1 MIDNKKL
8 KKIIDK
14 IYIKQQREIKKVYS
28 ELSLLIGE
36 ELKGKEEGNYTEQD
50 LRDLK
55 KTIKN
60 ELKNNN
66 KEMKNII
73 KNNIELITLNTIKR
87 DKEFYKEIDKKYG
100 TNLSDKHKIDEAKI
114 VNKVFN
120 QINKGELYKD
130 NKTLS
135 ERIWGNDKKVL
146 ADINRIINEGIKNK
160 RNPID
165 IAKDLEKYVNPKV
178 YNDVDLY
185 KMYPGISGKVE
196 ANALRLAR
204 TSVTHAHQIATS
216 ESVKRNPILTHVQ
229 YNASNSSRTCEMCAD
244 RDQQIYKYDDFP
256 LDHPNGKCFM
266 TAYIPDNIDDLIVE
280 YIQNNILD

>member
-8 KKIIDK
+8 KKK
-14 IYIKQQREIKKVYS
+14 QEAIYKKQKKEIEKVYIELASIINKEIERVNDFS
-28 ELSLLIGE
+28 E
-36 ELKGKEEGNYTEQD
+36 N
-50 LRDLK
+50 DLK
-55 KTIKN
+55 KLNKTLKSEVKN
-60 ELKNNN
+60 KG
-66 KEMKNII
+66 KDIQVII
-73 KNNIELITLNTIKR
+73 KNNIEAIVTATIISHNS
-87 DKEFYKEIDKKYG
+87 FYKYIDKKHN
-100 TNLSDKHKIDEAKI
+100 TNTLDVYKKQKEDIIKE
-114 VNKVFN
+114 VTNKV
-120 QINKGELYKD
+120 IKGGTYKD
-130 NKTLS
+130 NITLS
-135 ERIWGNDKKVL
+135 KRIWGNDKKIIQSI
-146 ADINRIINEGIKNK
+146 DRIINEGIKNK

-178 YNDVDLY
+178 HKDVDLY

-244 RDQQIYKYDDFP
+244 RDGTIYKYDDFP

-266 TAYIPDNIDDLIVE
+266 TAYIPNNIDDLIVE
-280 YIQNNILD
+280 YIKDNILD

>member
-8 KKIIDK
+8 KKK
-14 IYIKQQREIKKVYS
+14 QEAIYKKQKKEIEKVYT
-28 ELSLLIGE
+28 ELSLIISDTIDKTNE
-36 ELKGKEEGNYTEQD
+36 FSENDLK
-50 LRDLK
+50 RLK
-55 KTIKN
+55 KT
-60 ELKNNN
+60 LKKEVKSSGKEINNV
-66 KEMKNII
+66 I
-73 KNNIELITLNTIKR
+73 KNNIKMTTIDTITSHNS
-87 DKEFYKEIDKKYG
+87 FYKYIDKKHN
-100 TNLSDKHKIDEAKI
+100 TNTLDEYKKQKEDI
-114 VNKVFN
+114 IKEVNKKVLN
-120 QINKGELYKD
+120 GGIYKD
-130 NKTLS
+130 KIKLS
-135 ERIWGNDKKVL
+135 NRIWGNDKKIIQSI
-146 ADINRIINEGIKNK
+146 DRIINEGIKNK

-216 ESVKRNPILTHVQ
+216 ESVKRNPVLTHVQ